1 MYLSKYRRFFVCKEN
16 HVQDMELLFVIKRIV
31 KKYRSEQNKSGI
43 SMIKNKTE
51 ENSAYMNKKE
61 TIDTLSNERLMAQIE
76 DDINGSFYAPSIIM
90 KKVSVKLKN
99 VNALQAVT
107 FVCVPTKDVLILFF

>member
-1 MYLSKYRRFFVCKEN
+1 MCKEN

-43 SMIKNKTE
+43 SMVKNKTE

-61 TIDTLSNERLMAQIE
+61 AIDTLSNERLMAQIE

-99 VNALQAVT
+99 VNELQAVT